1 MAVRSSIHRIRHRYP
16 WFHRSVYALAAGTAL
31 YALDNRYN
39 HANFTRSI
47 RTLYT
52 GTAILLDYKL
62 RFNEYNDVS
71 ALHRRVAQRVLRL
84 CQANGG
90 LYIKFGQSVASM
102 NQVLPKEYNDILNV
116 LQDQAPTITDK
127 ELDGVFR
134 KSFDNRLPEDI
145 FVDFQRTPVASGT
158 FSYSPLLKDA
168 DRLTAQTIASIAQVH
183 KAKLPDGTVV
193 AVKVQKPAIQHQ
205 FAFDLFLHQSSFSAS
220 GQACIV

>member
-1 MAVRSSIHRIRHRYP
+1 M
-16 WFHRSVYALAAGTAL
+16 YALAAGTAL

-39 HANFTRSI
+39 HANVTRSI

-62 RFNEYNDVS
+62 RFNQYNDVS

-127 ELDGVFR
+127 DLDAVFR
-134 KSFDNRLPEDI
+134 QSFGNKLPEDI
-145 FVDFQRTPVASGT
+145 FVDFQRIPVASG
-158 FSYSPLLKDA
+158 
-168 DRLTAQTIASIAQVH
+168 
-183 KAKLPDGTVV
+183 LP
-193 AVKVQKPAIQHQ
+193 
-205 FAFDLFLHQSSFSAS
+205 F
-220 GQACIV
+220 